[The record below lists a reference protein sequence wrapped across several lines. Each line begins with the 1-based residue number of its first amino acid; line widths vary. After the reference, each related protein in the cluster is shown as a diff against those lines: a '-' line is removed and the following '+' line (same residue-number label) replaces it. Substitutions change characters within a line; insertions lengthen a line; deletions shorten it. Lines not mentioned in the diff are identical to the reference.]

1 MADEKEDLPLSIKV
15 PTKETLLKMLVEE
28 EKIRLS
34 KEYQD
39 ECTKVKDIPNG
50 WLDVTSKMQY
60 DLVKKF
66 GFDDEMSC
74 DIACNRLRRAQYL
87 YPDDDRFKTTSLYI
101 RNNKARQGEYKVGD
115 EVPDMVL
122 HNLKNEEIKLHE
134 LFKNDKLNIIL
145 AASTT

>member
-1 MADEKEDLPLSIKV
+1 MSDDSPLKIKI
-15 PTKETLLKMLVEE
+15 PTKETLLKMLEEE

-50 WLDVTSKMQY
+50 WLDVTSQMQCN
-60 DLVKKF
+60 LVKKF
-66 GFDDEMSC
+66 GFDDEVSC

-122 HNLKNEEIKLHE
+122 HNLNNEEVKLSDIID
-134 LFKNDKLNIIL
+134 KNKLNIIVSGS
-145 AASTT
+145 ST